1 MRAESGVGSGSGAS
15 PTTPEWRWALPR
27 IAAIFVATRLLV
39 FAVAIAVEVTQAA
52 PRAGVRWSDAPLLAS
67 LTAFDGRYYLGIAAS
82 GYHAAPVFGPY
93 VDYHFFPLYPIVVR
107 LLSILTLG
115 DIDVAG
121 VVVANGSFGLA
132 LVALYALS
140 IRHLPREAAMRAL
153 VFLSLAPGAVAFAM
167 AYTESLFLLLAVGAF
182 LAAETR
188 RPALMGLLFGLATL
202 VRPPGIFLVVPLLVL
217 VLRDPGLASW
227 RARAWLLAGPV
238 ALGLFALHLWT
249 VTGDLLAIPH
259 SMDIWRQV
267 VEPGSTTGAG
277 SSAGGTLVGVA
288 NGGTVIPTLWLLTL
302 GWYGSLFVFFRRDRM
317 SLTYTLVAVVSLG
330 SIVTTGL
337 LASAPR
343 YLAVAWPFDWTL
355 GLRRSRWAT
364 IVVPVVFV
372 GLQCVF
378 AWLAF
383 TWRAAP

>member
-1 MRAESGVGSGSGAS
+1 MGSAGPVSDGP
-15 PTTPEWRWALPR
+15 PTAPEWRWALPR
-27 IAAIFVATRLLV
+27 IAVIFAATRLLV
-39 FAVAIAVEVTQAA
+39 FAVAIAVEMTQAA
-52 PRAGVRWSDAPLLAS
+52 PQAGVRWSDAPLLAS

-107 LLSILTLG
+107 VFSILTLG

-132 LVALYALS
+132 LVALYALT

-167 AYTESLFLLLAVGAF
+167 AYTESLFLLLAVSAF
-182 LAAETR
+182 LAAENR

-202 VRPPGIFLVVPLLVL
+202 VRPPGIFLAIPLLAL
-217 VLRDPGLASW
+217 VLRDPGLDSW

-238 ALGLFALHLWT
+238 ALALLSIHIWT
-249 VTGDLLAIPH
+249 VTGDLLAIPN
-259 SMDIWRQV
+259 SMSIWRQV
-267 VEPGSTTGAG
+267 IEPGSAIGSGGSTGG
-277 SSAGGTLVGVA
+277 VLVGVTS
-288 NGGTVIPTLWLLTL
+288 GGTVIPTLWLLTL
-302 GWYGSLFVFFRRDRM
+302 FWYAFLFVFFRRDRM
-317 SLTYTLVAVVSLG
+317 PLPYGLVAVVSLG
-330 SIVTTGL
+330 SLVTTGM

-364 IVVPVVFV
+364 IGVPIVFV

-383 TWRAAP
+383 TWQAAP